1 MKRMK
6 TGLLSAM
13 LLFALTLSGWEA
25 DMLGKKLLRHN
36 KTGFILDENRK
47 TVLNFSTVPA
57 DDFGLVKT
65 TLENGEWTLDTREFF
80 KKNNTGYVLVFWQGL
95 RRADFVLPEPGKS
108 FSEKVNTAEIVA
120 TTGTPAL

>member
-13 LLFALTLSGWEA
+13 LLFALALSGWEA
-25 DMLGKKLLRHN
+25 DMLGKKLVRHN
-36 KTGFILDENRK
+36 KTGSILDENRK

-57 DDFGLVKT
+57 DDFGLLKT

-80 KKNNTGYVLVFWQGL
+80 KKNNI
-95 RRADFVLPEPGKS
+95 FVKKLK
-108 FSEKVNTAEIVA
+108 
-120 TTGTPAL
+120 L